1 MQTVYVQNTSF
12 HTQIQ
17 MTDINQK
24 VVTIGNLPL
33 NLLQPVNIHFLD
45 QGARNLVEYYF
56 QTVLEVGRYT
66 TVCITVTSTGR
77 LKAYQHFSRGGEGK
91 WEWFR
96 YGAGMAMKTIPELP
110 VSHFDPCSSRS
121 HIIYF

>member
-24 VVTIGNLPL
+24 VASIGNLPL
-33 NLLQPVNIHFLD
+33 NLLQPVIHFLD

-56 QTVLEVGRYT
+56 QIAHHLFNLLAEEKAIP
-66 TVCITVTSTGR
+66 CITSTEQEGR
-77 LKAYQHFSRGGEGK
+77 G
-91 WEWFR
+91 
-96 YGAGMAMKTIPELP
+96 
-110 VSHFDPCSSRS
+110 
-121 HIIYF
+121 